1 MFVVLL
7 FKCGSARFNPRS
19 KTIGTLTVSEGQ
31 TTIQTRVNPMSC
43 FTCLSYLIHWTIF
56 HPSGCTSVT
65 TSLKITLLTKTSPM
79 NTRSIFNM
87 HLMHW
92 DIHHQKNWQEALQ
105 LYHNLYSYVSRWL
118 PSLLLQTDV
127 HGWLLT
133 IVTAM

>member
-1 MFVVLL
+1 MVLL
-7 FKCGSARFNPRS
+7 FKCGSARFNPLS

-92 DIHHQKNWQEALQ
+92 DIHHQKTGKR
-105 LYHNLYSYVSRWL
+105 HYSC
-118 PSLLLQTDV
+118 
-127 HGWLLT
+127 T
-133 IVTAM
+133 IICIAMYLGDFLHFSFKLMCMVGC